1 MIGFVRVYLIFWVD
15 DLLLNRW
22 FMEFVFKNN
31 KTGESKT
38 VVISESEIRSEMEHM
53 AWERLCD
60 CKPNLGETNVIE
72 CECEEFYEDFD
83 LEK

>member
-1 MIGFVRVYLIFWVD
+1 
-15 DLLLNRW
+15 
-22 FMEFVFKNN
+22 
-31 KTGESKT
+31 
-38 VVISESEIRSEMEHM
+38 MEHM